1 MSLVRPVVK
10 DDAKAFGAY
19 PSSDAAVS
27 TLLRIFSET
36 EAPSVNVRET
46 ADVDTPARLATS
58 FRVTGI
64 GSLVPY
70 DRSAG
75 IVEPNIH
82 WGSTMEKSRR
92 LCNRMQ
98 KGDILASAMV

>member
-27 TLLRIFSET
+27 TLVRIFSET

-58 FRVTGI
+58 LRVTGI
-64 GSLVPY
+64 GVLVPFEGL
-70 DRSAG
+70 AG
-75 IVEPNIH
+75 AEEPNNH
-82 WGSTMEKSRR
+82 
-92 LCNRMQ
+92 
-98 KGDILASAMV
+98 